1 MHLQRSLQDWQ
12 GEEITVEYKAF
23 FLDPSIPLEGVD
35 FRKKMNSK
43 GGGRIPIEQFFDGP
57 RQMGEDIG
65 LKFNF
70 EDITKAPNT
79 TLSHALI
86 ALTPNGKVDSVID
99 DVYAAYFEHGQDIGD
114 IDVLLHVAEKNGMD
128 APSLKVQMVEAE
140 TRSKVLAEVE
150 EAYQLGV
157 SGVPFFV
164 INHTYAF
171 SGAQPPHV
179 ITQILQKV
187 EMETK

>member
-1 MHLQRSLQDWQ
+1 MHLQRSLHDWQ

-23 FLDPSIPLEGVD
+23 FLDPSIPPGGMD

-57 RQMGEDIG
+57 RRMGAGIG

-70 EDITKAPNT
+70 ESITKAPNT

-86 ALTPNGKVDSVID
+86 ALTPNEKVDSVID

-114 IDVLLHVAEKNGMD
+114 IEVLLKVAEKNGMD
-128 APSLKVQMVEAE
+128 APSLKARMMEAE
-140 TRSKVLAEVE
+140 TLSKVQAEVE

-164 INHTYAF
+164 INHKYAF
-171 SGAQPPHV
+171 SGAQPPQV
-179 ITQILQKV
+179 ITQILQNV
-187 EMETK
+187 EKETK

>member
-1 MHLQRSLQDWQ
+1 MQRSLQDWQ

-23 FLDPSIPLEGVD
+23 FLDPSIPPEGVD

-57 RQMGEDIG
+57 RQMGESVG

-70 EDITKAPNT
+70 EAITKAPNT

-86 ALTPNGKVDSVID
+86 ALTPNEKVDSVID

-114 IDVLLHVAEKNGMD
+114 IEVLLKVAEKNGMD
-128 APSLKVQMVEAE
+128 APSLKVHMMDAE
-140 TRSKVLAEVE
+140 TRFKVQAEVD

-164 INHTYAF
+164 VNHKYAF
-171 SGAQPPHV
+171 SGAQPPQV

-187 EMETK
+187 EKEMK

>member
-23 FLDPSIPLEGVD
+23 FLDPSIPPEGVD
-35 FRKKMNSK
+35 FRKKMTSK
-43 GGGRIPIEQFFDGP
+43 GGGRIPMEKFFDGP
-57 RQMGEDIG
+57 RQMGANLGI
-65 LKFNF
+65 KFNF
-70 EDITKAPNT
+70 EAITKAPNT

-86 ALTPNGKVDSVID
+86 ALTPKAKVDSVID

-114 IDVLLHVAEKNGMD
+114 IEVLLKVAEKNGLD
-128 APSLKVQMVEAE
+128 VPSLRLQMMEAE
-140 TRSKVLAEVE
+140 TRSKVQAEVE

-164 INHTYAF
+164 INHKYAF
-171 SGAQPPHV
+171 SGAQPPQM

-187 EMETK
+187 EKETK